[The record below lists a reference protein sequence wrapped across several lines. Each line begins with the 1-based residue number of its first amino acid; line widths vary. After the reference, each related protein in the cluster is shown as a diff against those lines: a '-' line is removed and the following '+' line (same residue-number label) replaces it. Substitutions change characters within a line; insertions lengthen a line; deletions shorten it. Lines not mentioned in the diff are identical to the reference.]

1 MMKAAILGATGLV
14 GQELVDQLLAHDAY
28 QEVHVLVRRP
38 MNRFHQKLE
47 EWVIDFDHVTEIEL
61 PEVDHVYCALGTTI
75 KQAGSQEAF
84 RLVDY
89 TYPIEAGRELLD
101 LGATRFALISALGAH
116 PNAKTF
122 YNRVKGDAENGL
134 RVLGYDALLIFRP
147 SLLLGERDE
156 FRFGEQ
162 AAARVSTVLRP
173 LLRRSPYAPIE
184 AAKVAQAMIHHT
196 LHEPPGVTIVESK
209 EMQT

>member
-1 MMKAAILGATGLV
+1 MKAAILGASGLV
-14 GQELVDQLLAHDAY
+14 GQELVDQLLAHEDY

-38 MNRFHQKLE
+38 MNRFHPKLE
-47 EWVIDFDHVTEIEL
+47 EWVIDFDRVTEIEL

-84 RLVDY
+84 RQVDY
-89 TYPIEAGRELLD
+89 TYPIEVGRELMD
-101 LGATRFALISALGAH
+101 LGATRFALVSALGAH

-122 YNRVKGDAENGL
+122 YNRVKGDTENGL

-173 LLRRSPYAPIE
+173 LLKRSTFAPIE
-184 AAKVAQAMIHHT
+184 AGKVAQAMIHHT
-196 LHEPPGVTIVESK
+196 LHAPPGVTVIESK

>member
-1 MMKAAILGATGLV
+1 MKAAILGATGLV
-14 GQELVDQLLAHDAY
+14 GQELVDQLLAHEDY

-38 MNRFHQKLE
+38 MNRFHPKLE
-47 EWVIDFDHVTEIEL
+47 EWVIDFDRVTEIEL

-84 RLVDY
+84 RQVDY
-89 TYPIEAGRELLD
+89 TYPIEVGRELMD
-101 LGATRFALISALGAH
+101 LGAARFALISALGAH

-122 YNRVKGDAENGL
+122 YNRVKGDTENGL

-173 LLRRSPYAPIE
+173 LLKRSTFAPIE
-184 AAKVAQAMIHHT
+184 AEKVAQAMIHHT
-196 LHEPPGVTIVESK
+196 LHAPPGVTIIESK

>member
-1 MMKAAILGATGLV
+1 MKAAILGATGLV
-14 GQELVDQLLAHDAY
+14 GQELVDQLLAHEDY

-38 MNRFHQKLE
+38 MNRFHPKLE
-47 EWVIDFDHVTEIEL
+47 EWVIDFDRVTEIEL

-84 RLVDY
+84 RQVDY
-89 TYPIEAGRELLD
+89 TYPIEVGRELMD

-122 YNRVKGDAENGL
+122 YNRVKGDTENGL

-162 AAARVSTVLRP
+162 TAARVSTVLRP
-173 LLRRSPYAPIE
+173 LLKRSTFAPIE
-184 AAKVAQAMIHHT
+184 AEKVAQAMIRHT
-196 LHEPPGVTIVESK
+196 LHAPPGVTIIESK

>member
-1 MMKAAILGATGLV
+1 MKAAILGASGLV
-14 GQELVDQLLAHDAY
+14 RQVLVDQLLAHEDY

-38 MNRFHQKLE
+38 MNRFHPKLE
-47 EWVIDFDHVTEIEL
+47 EWVIDFDRVTEIEL

-84 RLVDY
+84 RQVDY
-89 TYPIEAGRELLD
+89 TYPIEVGRELMD

-122 YNRVKGDAENGL
+122 YNRVKGDTENGL

-173 LLRRSPYAPIE
+173 LLKRSTFAPIE
-184 AAKVAQAMIHHT
+184 AEKVAQAMIHHT
-196 LHEPPGVTIVESK
+196 LHAPPGVTVIESK

>member
-1 MMKAAILGATGLV
+1 MKAAILGASGLV
-14 GQELVDQLLAHDAY
+14 GQELVDQLLAHEDY

-38 MNRFHQKLE
+38 MNRFHPKLE
-47 EWVIDFDHVTEIEL
+47 EWVIDFDRVTEIEL

-84 RLVDY
+84 RQVDY
-89 TYPIEAGRELLD
+89 TYPIEVGRELMD
-101 LGATRFALISALGAH
+101 LGATRFSLISALGAH

-122 YNRVKGDAENGL
+122 YNRVKGDTENGL

-173 LLRRSPYAPIE
+173 LLKRSTFAPIE
-184 AAKVAQAMIHHT
+184 AEKVAQAMIHHT
-196 LHEPPGVTIVESK
+196 LHAPPGVTVIESK

>member
-1 MMKAAILGATGLV
+1 MKAAILGASGLV
-14 GQELVDQLLAHDAY
+14 GQELVDQLLAHEDY

-38 MNRFHQKLE
+38 MNRFHPKLE
-47 EWVIDFDHVTEIEL
+47 EWVIDFDRVTEIEL

-84 RLVDY
+84 RQVDY
-89 TYPIEAGRELLD
+89 TYPIEVGRELMD

-122 YNRVKGDAENGL
+122 YNRVKGDTENGL

-173 LLRRSPYAPIE
+173 LLKRSTFAPIE
-184 AAKVAQAMIHHT
+184 AEKVAQAMIHHT
-196 LHEPPGVTIVESK
+196 LHAPSGVTVIESK

>member
-14 GQELVDQLLAHDAY
+14 GQELVDQLLAHEDY

-38 MNRFHQKLE
+38 MNRFHPKLE
-47 EWVIDFDHVTEIEL
+47 EWVIDFDRVTEIEL

-84 RLVDY
+84 RQVDY
-89 TYPIEAGRELLD
+89 TYPIEVGRELMD
-101 LGATRFALISALGAH
+101 LGAARFALISALGAH

-122 YNRVKGDAENGL
+122 YNRVKGDTENGL

-173 LLRRSPYAPIE
+173 LLKRSTFAPIE
-184 AAKVAQAMIHHT
+184 AEKVAQAMIHHT
-196 LHEPPGVTIVESK
+196 LHAPPGVTIIESK